1 MELRHLRYFTAVVD
15 CKGYREASRRLHIAQ
30 PSISQAVSDLED
42 DLGLKLF
49 TRTGRKASL
58 RPEGEIFYA
67 DAVRILQQAESAIL
81 TARRASQGKVG
92 RLSIGFIGSATL
104 SFLPDLIRRYKL
116 EHPNVKLTLHDL
128 YPVEMDQA
136 CDRGEIDI
144 AITRPLSL
152 ERSRSRQ
159 SKVLLRDPLIAVFP
173 RSRKLKRKRIPLADL
188 ANERFILFHRQGA
201 PGVFDTI
208 VGACR
213 SQGFSPRVENEPN
226 SMQTI
231 LSLVEAEEGVAIVP
245 ASISNLRSHGVQFVR
260 LVPDLYLDL
269 IVAWRA
275 GEDSG
280 VLHTFLYFLNAN
292 ADAIRAKAELALSSI
307 TRTRSPDRP
316 GNITAQLK
324 RR

>member
-1 MELRHLRYFTAVVD
+1 MELRHLRYFTAVVE

-42 DLGLKLF
+42 ELGLKLF
-49 TRTGRKASL
+49 SRTGRNARL

-67 DAVRILQQAESAIL
+67 DAVRILQLSETAIV
-81 TARRASQGKVG
+81 TAKRAGQGKVG

-116 EHPNVKLTLHDL
+116 EYPNVKLALHDL
-128 YPVEMDQA
+128 YPVEMDKA

-144 AITRPLSL
+144 AITRALSP
-152 ERSRSRQ
+152 ERSKNRQ
-159 SKVLLRDPLIAVFP
+159 SRVLLRDPLVAVLP
-173 RSRKLKRKRIPLADL
+173 QSRQLKSKKIRLAEL
-188 ANERFILFHRQGA
+188 ANERFILFHRKGA
-201 PGVFDTI
+201 PVVFDTI

-245 ASISNLRSHGVQFVR
+245 ASTSSLRSNGVQFVR
-260 LVPDLYLDL
+260 LVPNNLYLDL
-269 IVAWRA
+269 IAMWPL
-275 GEDSG
+275 GEPSA
-280 VLHTFLYFLNAN
+280 VLRTFLDFLSAN
-292 ADAIRAKAELALSSI
+292 ADAIRTKAELALSSI
-307 TRTRSPDRP
+307 
-316 GNITAQLK
+316 AQIK
-324 RR
+324 S

>member
-1 MELRHLRYFTAVVD
+1 MELRHLRYFTAVVE

-30 PSISQAVSDLED
+30 PSISEAVSDLED
-42 DLGLKLF
+42 ELGLKLF
-49 TRTGRKASL
+49 SRTGRNARL

-67 DAVRILQQAESAIL
+67 DAVRILQLSETAIL
-81 TARRASQGKVG
+81 TAKRAAQGKVG

-116 EHPNVKLTLHDL
+116 EYPDLKLALHDL
-128 YPVEMDQA
+128 YPVELDKA
-136 CDRGEIDI
+136 CDRGEIDV
-144 AITRPLSL
+144 AITRTLSL
-152 ERSRSRQ
+152 ERSRNRQ
-159 SKVLLRDPLIAVFP
+159 SRVLLRDPLVAVLP
-173 RSRKLKRKRIPLADL
+173 RSRKLKSKKIRLADL

-201 PGVFDTI
+201 PVVFDTI

-245 ASISNLRSHGVQFVR
+245 ASISNLRSNGVQFVR
-260 LVPDLYLDL
+260 LSPDLYLDL
-269 IVAWRA
+269 IVAWPL
-275 GEDSG
+275 GEPSV
-280 VLHTFLYFLNAN
+280 VLRTFLDFLSAN

-307 TRTRSPDRP
+307 AR
-316 GNITAQLK
+316 IK
-324 RR
+324 